1 MKVRTAGLTLLM
13 LLLLQQGFAQS
24 SSLTDNV
31 FTLHGQLK
39 GTHMDSVLIYYKN
52 NTGQAIFQ
60 SRPIFNDRFIITDS
74 LNKPA
79 YAIILFKNIGEVIT
93 DSAFESKSREIYLE
107 PGRMYLTGDA
117 TQLDSLKLT
126 GSQTED
132 EWKELNSRTA
142 RVRAEMRPLTDK
154 YNKEK
159 DPEKAAAISTQF
171 EPYEDRIKAI
181 SYQFFLTYPNSYVT
195 AHELAYYVTK
205 EGLDSTKRIYD
216 NFNDE
221 LKQSDDAVKVAEE
234 LKKMEA
240 ALPGNM
246 SVDFIAAD
254 TAGKPIA
261 LADYKGKYVL
271 LDFWASWC
279 PPCREGDPHLVELYK
294 KYQKKGL
301 NIIGIAW
308 DDDTKEAWKK
318 AMLKDSL
325 TLWPNVLCGAGTDN
339 DIGEKYAIHF
349 VPTRI
354 LIDPDGKIVGRF
366 GDNNSHADI
375 FMDRMLLNIFSKTPD
390 K

>member
-1 MKVRTAGLTLLM
+1 M
-13 LLLLQQGFAQS
+13 LLLLQQGFAQ

-39 GTHMDSVLIYYKN
+39 GTHMDSVLLYYKN
-52 NTGQAIFQ
+52 NSGKSTFQ

-79 YAIILFKNIGEVIT
+79 YAIILFKNLGEVIT
-93 DSAFESKSREIYLE
+93 DSAFESRSREIYLE
-107 PGRMYLTGDA
+107 PGRLYLDGDPA
-117 TQLDSLKLT
+117 RLDSLKLT
-126 GSQTED
+126 GSQSQV
-132 EWKELNSRTA
+132 EWKELKTRTA
-142 RVRAEMRPLTDK
+142 GVRVEMQPLTDK

-159 DPEKAAAISTQF
+159 DPEKAAEISTQF

-205 EGLDSTKRIYD
+205 EGLDSTKRIYN

-221 LKQSDDAVKVAEE
+221 LKQSDDAIQVAEE
-234 LKKMEA
+234 IKKMEA

-246 SVDFIAAD
+246 AADFTAAD
-254 TAGKPIA
+254 TTGNPIS

-279 PPCREGDPHLVELYK
+279 PPCRESNPHLVELYK
-294 KYQKKGL
+294 LYQKKGL

-318 AMLKDSL
+318 AMKKDSL
-325 TLWPNVLCGAGTDN
+325 TAWPNVLCGVGSDN

-349 VPTRI
+349 VPTKI
-354 LIDPDGKIVGRF
+354 LIDPDGKIIGRF

-375 FMDRMLLNIFSKTPD
+375 FMDRMLLNLFKE
-390 K
+390 

>member
-1 MKVRTAGLTLLM
+1 M

-24 SSLTDNV
+24 TLTDNV

-39 GTHMDSVLIYYKN
+39 GTHMDSVLLYYKN
-52 NTGQAIFQ
+52 STGKSTLQ

-74 LNKPA
+74 LSKPA
-79 YAIILFKNIGEVIT
+79 YAIILFKNSGEVIS
-93 DSAFESKSREIYLE
+93 DSAFESRSREMYLE
-107 PGRMYLTGDA
+107 PGRLYLTGDIA
-117 TQLDSLKLT
+117 QLDSLKLI
-126 GSQTED
+126 GSQSQD
-132 EWKELNSRTA
+132 DWKELSNRTS
-142 RVRAEMRPLTDK
+142 RVRVEMRPLTEK

-159 DPEKAAAISTQF
+159 DPEKAAEISTLF

-181 SYQFFLTYPNSYVT
+181 TYQFFLTHPNSYVT
-195 AHELAYYVTK
+195 AHELAYFVTK
-205 EGLDSTKRIYD
+205 EGLDSTKRIYN

-221 LKQSDDAVKVAEE
+221 LKQSEDAVKVEE
-234 LKKMEA
+234 EIKKMEA

-246 SVDFIAAD
+246 SVDFTAAD
-254 TAGKPIA
+254 TAGNAVA

-279 PPCREGDPHLVELYK
+279 PPCREGNPHLVDLYK
-294 KYQKKGL
+294 KYKEKGL

-308 DDDTKEAWKK
+308 NDDAQEAWKK
-318 AMLKDSL
+318 AIAKDSL
-325 TLWPNVLCGAGTDN
+325 SLWPNVLCGVGSDN

-349 VPTRI
+349 VPTKI
-354 LIDPDGKIVGRF
+354 LIDPDGKIIGRF

-375 FMDRMLLNIFSKTPD
+375 FMDRMLLNIFSKPAD